1 MSVSVDARSPPVH
14 DSAVAMVSCFC
25 LGSSAIFLRR
35 LMFCIIFPVFG
46 NFFCIFK
53 SLC

>member
-25 LGSSAIFLRR
+25 VRSSAISLRR
-35 LMFCIIFPVFG
+35 LLFCMIFPVFG
-46 NFFCIFK
+46 NFFWIFK